1 MKNMEKVGTAS
12 FAIVKPYK
20 DEPGQV
26 GIEVIPHNDP
36 KTMYVCYYSR
46 KEAFGVIWAILRA
59 VFDKKKYYSSEDE
72 AE

>member
-12 FAIVKPYK
+12 FSIVKPYK

-26 GIEVIPHNDP
+26 GIEVIPHNDL
-36 KTMYVCYYSR
+36 KTVYICYYSR

-59 VFDKKKYYSSEDE
+59 IFDKKKYSSFE

>member
-12 FAIVKPYK
+12 FSIVKPYK

-36 KTMYVCYYSR
+36 RTVYMAYYSK
-46 KEAFGVIWAILRA
+46 KEAFRLIWDILRA
-59 VFDKKKYYSSEDE
+59 TFDRKKYSSFE